1 MRAQQLELHRHGPEP
16 SWGDISA
23 ASPLGSTVRTTT
35 STRHQGRQAAY
46 ERGGRRRWSA
56 PDQPFRGGA
65 GPCGRVVRPE
75 AVFEGKVSDFV
86 IRHTYRMMFANY
98 QHRNYDWPS
107 LMLRI
112 LMIHRLAAGV
122 AVYGAI
128 AGRRVL

>member
-16 SWGDISA
+16 SSGDISA
-23 ASPLGSTVRTTT
+23 ASPLGSTVRTTS

-56 PDQPFRGGA
+56 ADQPFRAGA

-86 IRHTYRMMFANY
+86 IRHTYRMMFADY
-98 QHRNYDWPS
+98 QQRKYDWPS

-112 LMIHRLAAGV
+112 LMIHRLTAGV